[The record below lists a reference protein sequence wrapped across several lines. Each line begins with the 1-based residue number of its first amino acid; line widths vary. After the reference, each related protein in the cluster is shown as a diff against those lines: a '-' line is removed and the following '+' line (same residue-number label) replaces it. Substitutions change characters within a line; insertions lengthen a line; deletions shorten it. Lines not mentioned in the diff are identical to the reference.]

1 MGGVSLD
8 GVFTSTGESGI
19 VECFSVRSGIL
30 ECRVHT
36 EKWLSPKSRR
46 NQSSCLLFWN
56 ERSRERRAVRR
67 DWDGIARGRVL
78 GACACQAETD
88 GELTLRIALG
98 AEMWM
103 MTGAHVALNP
113 ALSLQAEQ

>member
-1 MGGVSLD
+1 MSAG
-8 GVFTSTGESGI
+8 
-19 VECFSVRSGIL
+19 
-30 ECRVHT
+30 
-36 EKWLSPKSRR
+36 
-46 NQSSCLLFWN
+46 
-56 ERSRERRAVRR
+56 RERRAIRR
-67 DWDGIARGRVL
+67 GGIARGRVL

-88 GELTLRIALG
+88 GELTLRVALE

>member
-1 MGGVSLD
+1 MMVMVTVMGAHALC
-8 GVFTSTGESGI
+8 SGM
-19 VECFSVRSGIL
+19 GAG
-30 ECRVHT
+30 
-36 EKWLSPKSRR
+36 
-46 NQSSCLLFWN
+46 
-56 ERSRERRAVRR
+56 RERRAVRR
-67 DWDGIARGRVL
+67 GWGGIARGRVL

-113 ALSLQAEQ
+113 ALPLQAEQ